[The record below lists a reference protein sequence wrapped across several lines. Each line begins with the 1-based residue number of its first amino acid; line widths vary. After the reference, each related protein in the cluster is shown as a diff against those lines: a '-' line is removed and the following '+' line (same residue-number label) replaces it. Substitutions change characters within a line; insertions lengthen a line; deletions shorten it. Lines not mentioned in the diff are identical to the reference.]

1 MKRLTA
7 ILVFAT
13 LWQGGTLWAQLAP
26 VNELGLSW
34 GHLHVTAPDR
44 EKEAKAWITLGG
56 GLGYN
61 LSGNLPITFPGIVI
75 LLRQRE
81 VTGGSA
87 GAVVDHVAFRV
98 PDLEASMTKW
108 KGLVTWWKQ
117 GNWGLKVEP
126 GTKPGQGFVTTPG
139 GVRIEI
145 LEDKSLKVPIVY
157 DHAHFYVPESDLQPI
172 QAYYTKMFGGKP
184 VRGEAN
190 TLNMP
195 GGKLVFSIAAAP
207 RAPNLGRALDHIG
220 FNALSAE
227 ALRVFTKTLQEKG
240 AKFDRPPES
249 SSMGMSSVL
258 DGFGTRIEIT
268 KAQGGYF
275 DLKQLDEAFLIF
287 DEGGR
292 REGDPPRQQP

>member
-1 MKRLTA
+1 MRSLISILT
-7 ILVFAT
+7 LAT
-13 LWQGGTLWAQLAP
+13 LWQGGALWAQLAT

-61 LSGNLPITFPGIVI
+61 LSGNIPITFPGIVI

-98 PDLEASMTKW
+98 PDLEASMAKW

-117 GNWGLKVEP
+117 GNWGLKPEP

-139 GVRIEI
+139 GVKIEI
-145 LEDKSLKVPIVY
+145 LEDKSLQVPIVY
-157 DHAHFYVPESDLQPI
+157 DHAHFYVPESRLQET
-172 QAYYTKMFGGKP
+172 QAWYTKMFGAKP

-190 TLNMP
+190 TLSMP
-195 GGKLVFSIAAAP
+195 GGMLVFSKSDAPAAL
-207 RAPNLGRALDHIG
+207 NVGRSLDHIG

-227 ALRVFTKTLQEKG
+227 SLRVFTKGLEEKG
-240 AKFDRPPES
+240 AKFERPPES
-249 SSMGMSSVL
+249 SSMGMTSVL
-258 DGFGTRIEIT
+258 DNLGMRIEIT

-275 DLKQLDEAFLIF
+275 DLKQLDAAFHTF

-292 REGDPPRQQP
+292 RQGDPPRQQP